1 MREEPAPL
9 VANREVYSGLA
20 ALFGALS
27 DPTRA
32 AIVHALLQRELT
44 TSHLAAALGISPPAA
59 SQHLRVLRD
68 LRLVRVQR
76 RGREVFYRLDD
87 AHVEQLIDIG
97 LKHETE
103 GRRS

>member
-1 MREEPAPL
+1 
-9 VANREVYSGLA
+9 
-20 ALFGALS
+20 
-27 DPTRA
+27 
-32 AIVHALLQRELT
+32 
-44 TSHLAAALGISPPAA
+44 
-59 SQHLRVLRD
+59 VLRD

>member
-1 MREEPAPL
+1 MREDPASL
-9 VANREVYSGLA
+9 LANREVYSRLA
-20 ALFGALS
+20 ALFGALA

-44 TSHLAAALGISPPAA
+44 TSQLAAALTISPPAA
-59 SQHLRVLRD
+59 SQHLRILRD

-76 RGREVFYRLDD
+76 RGREVFYHLDD
-87 AHVEQLIDIG
+87 AHVEQLVDIG

-103 GRRS
+103 GRAS